1 MTIRQYLLA
10 GGIAAALTLTAAEH
24 QVGEGKLDA
33 DEGELELRDGY
44 YHFFGN
50 VRFRYPGVLDLD
62 CDDLRI
68 RLLKGTSQIDRLIAS
83 NRVVMTIVEAPST
96 NAISPLR
103 AGATNRV
110 YAALAV
116 YNGTND
122 IVTLTGT
129 PESGQPWV
137 ERSEGSFKADVITF
151 DRINDRLTAKGNFKM
166 IINPASLPKNPTE
179 ATR

>member
-1 MTIRQYLLA
+1 M
-10 GGIAAALTLTAAEH
+10 
-24 QVGEGKLDA
+24 
-33 DEGELELRDGY
+33 
-44 YHFFGN
+44 
-50 VRFRYPGVLDLD
+50 
-62 CDDLRI
+62 
-68 RLLKGTSQIDRLIAS
+68 RLWFSAF
-83 NRVVMTIVEAPST
+83 ST
-96 NAISPLR
+96 RRN
-103 AGATNRV
+103 TDQ
-110 YAALAV
+110 LAV

-122 IVTLTGT
+122 VVTLTGT